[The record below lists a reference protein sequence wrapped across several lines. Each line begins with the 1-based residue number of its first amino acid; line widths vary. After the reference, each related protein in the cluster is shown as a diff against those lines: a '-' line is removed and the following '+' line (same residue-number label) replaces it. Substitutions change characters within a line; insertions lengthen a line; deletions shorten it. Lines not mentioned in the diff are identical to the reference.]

1 MNQSNYDKSMESIRH
16 NSAYAFFIQVAEHM
30 KNASVIADETGKI
43 VWVNKSFEAMTGY
56 PMNEV
61 IGKKPKDF
69 LQGPDSSLDTLEQM
83 STALNKKEHVQVDII
98 NYRKNGEAFLAELQ
112 ITPVKDEQ
120 GKYSGFIAIQ
130 KDKSYAEKSEE
141 ELLYNLRQQELLSEI
156 ALDLNKYIEFERSI
170 QLVLEALLHH
180 TQVSR
185 IYIFENVDNGLAC
198 SNTFEVCNTGIEP
211 QINNL
216 NYVPY
221 EVVPYWEVTLREK
234 GVIFS
239 ENISELPADVREIL
253 EPQEI
258 KSILVYPIYVNG
270 ENFGFIGFDE
280 CVEYKHWKKS
290 DLELLRAVSGIIGN
304 AYERELVRKS
314 LVLKNEELKK
324 INSELD
330 NFVYSISHDLRSPLL
345 SIKGILNLV
354 FKTAVLDEKASGL
367 LRTAENSVNRLD
379 ETIQEILDYSRN
391 SRLSLSNEVVDLN
404 KMVTDICT
412 DLKYAAPRNFIFKY
426 ALSEETFH
434 IKTDRSRLNTVLKN
448 IIGNAVKYLRKD
460 IDHPHVVIESKI
472 EDDCLVLNIKDNGEG
487 IATENL
493 PKVFDMFYRASKS
506 SSGSGLG
513 LYICKEIIQKM
524 KGRIHLDSV
533 LQNGTTVNI
542 HIPVS
547 NN

>member
-61 IGKKPKDF
+61 IVKKPKDF

-83 STALNKKEHVQVDII
+83 STALNKKEYVQVDII
-98 NYRKNGEAFLAELQ
+98 NYRKNGEAFLVELQ

-120 GKYSGFIAIQ
+120 GRYGGFIAIQ
-130 KDKSYAEKSEE
+130 KDISYAEKSEE

-258 KSILVYPIYVNG
+258 K
-270 ENFGFIGFDE
+270 
-280 CVEYKHWKKS
+280 
-290 DLELLRAVSGIIGN
+290 
-304 AYERELVRKS
+304 
-314 LVLKNEELKK
+314 
-324 INSELD
+324 
-330 NFVYSISHDLRSPLL
+330 
-345 SIKGILNLV
+345 
-354 FKTAVLDEKASGL
+354 
-367 LRTAENSVNRLD
+367 
-379 ETIQEILDYSRN
+379 
-391 SRLSLSNEVVDLN
+391 
-404 KMVTDICT
+404 
-412 DLKYAAPRNFIFKY
+412 
-426 ALSEETFH
+426 
-434 IKTDRSRLNTVLKN
+434 
-448 IIGNAVKYLRKD
+448 
-460 IDHPHVVIESKI
+460 
-472 EDDCLVLNIKDNGEG
+472 
-487 IATENL
+487 
-493 PKVFDMFYRASKS
+493 
-506 SSGSGLG
+506 
-513 LYICKEIIQKM
+513 
-524 KGRIHLDSV
+524 
-533 LQNGTTVNI
+533 
-542 HIPVS
+542 
-547 NN
+547 

>member
-1 MNQSNYDKSMESIRH
+1 MESIRH

-83 STALNKKEHVQVDII
+83 STALNKKEYVQVDII
-98 NYRKNGEAFLAELQ
+98 NYRKNGEAFLVELQ
-112 ITPVKDEQ
+112 IPPVKDEQ
-120 GKYSGFIAIQ
+120 GRYVGFIAIQ
-130 KDKSYAEKSEE
+130 KDISYAEKSEE

-198 SNTFEVCNTGIEP
+198 SNTFEVCNTEIEP

-216 NYVPY
+216 KYVPY

-234 GVIFS
+234 GIIFS
-239 ENISELPADVREIL
+239 ENISEFPADVREIL

-280 CVEYKHWKKS
+280 CVKYKHWKKS

-304 AYERELVRKS
+304 AYERELARKS
-314 LVLKNEELKK
+314 LVLKNEELRK

-330 NFVYSISHDLRSPLL
+330 SFVYSISHDLRSPLL

-354 FKTAVLDEKASGL
+354 FKKSVLDEKASGL
-367 LRTAENSVNRLD
+367 LHTAESAVNRLD

-391 SRLSLSNEVVDLN
+391 SRLSLSNEAVDLN

-412 DLKYAAPRNFIFKY
+412 DLKYAAPQNFIFKY
-426 ALSEETFH
+426 DLSEETFH
-434 IKTDRSRLNTVLKN
+434 IKTDQSRLNTVLKN
-448 IIGNAVKYLRKD
+448 IIGNAVKYLRRD
-460 IDHPHVVIESKI
+460 IDNPHVVIESKI
-472 EDDCLVLNIKDNGEG
+472 EDDCLVMNIKDNGEG
-487 IATENL
+487 IATDSL
-493 PKVFDMFYRASKS
+493 SKVFDMFYRASKS
-506 SSGSGLG
+506 STGSGLG

-533 LQNGTTVNI
+533 LQNGTTVII